1 MENVRTVLEY
11 LHQDGQVPD
20 SYLPHKFYSLN
31 GGFDGVLINLT
42 MISLNSERSAYII
55 NLGTR

>member
-1 MENVRTVLEY
+1 MEIVLLNIENA
-11 LHQDGQVPD
+11 V
-20 SYLPHKFYSLN
+20 YSLN
-31 GGFDGVLINLT
+31 RGFDGVLINLT

>member
-1 MENVRTVLEY
+1 MEIVLLDKENTVA
-11 LHQDGQVPD
+11 Q
-20 SYLPHKFYSLN
+20 KFYSLN
-31 GGFDGVLINLT
+31 RGFDGVLINLT